1 MSQFSQSEKLL
12 NTILTASKYTTQYSS
27 SIYPRVYV
35 NVYLN
40 LTHANN
46 LSHHGWIERSKLT
59 FPRNQY
65 FLHLAAKEILRPK
78 NQFGNLFKILD
89 KYIFA
94 NKNNFQKMISKIS
107 PTNPQKGA
115 FTILNIPKKCDH
127 QNTCD
132 IEKIENLAKFYKGIE
147 CKLFSLNERLS
158 T

>member
-1 MSQFSQSEKLL
+1 
-12 NTILTASKYTTQYSS
+12 
-27 SIYPRVYV
+27 
-35 NVYLN
+35 
-40 LTHANN
+40 
-46 LSHHGWIERSKLT
+46 
-59 FPRNQY
+59 
-65 FLHLAAKEILRPK
+65 
-78 NQFGNLFKILD
+78 
-89 KYIFA
+89 
-94 NKNNFQKMISKIS
+94 MISKIS